1 MTVSMHQADNLEVM
15 RALAKAKLWFD
26 LVYMDPPF
34 NTGWTFTTTEG
45 RFAFEDK
52 WPSRDHYLFELGK
65 RVSLAWELLALH
77 GTLVVH
83 VDPKESHHVKVEC
96 DRLLGQQFF
105 ANEIIWRY
113 RRWPTVT
120 PAFQSVHD
128 VLLVYRRS
136 RAVERW
142 TQLYEPLAPSTVKTW
157 GTKKQAAV
165 FREGK
170 RVRSSVL
177 EEESKGVPM
186 GDVWE
191 IPIIAPVS
199 KERTGYI
206 CKCREQREPDES
218 RPRDT
223 FKSESRDVGSS
234 CTSSNGS
241 GTTDQS
247 PMGTRS
253 TTRTRTS
260 RTTGSKT
267 SNCSIPSP
275 TSESIPGAS
284 SVTVSGGSR
293 VESARSSSPSIASIG
308 TSSEDA
314 AGLMTR
320 AARSATS
327 RMSSNG
333 SGESELHCETCGKL
347 RSGSYPT
354 QKPVALLKRLIEA
367 YTHPDDIVLDPYCGS
382 GTTLVAAKR
391 LGRDAM
397 GIDSGDL
404 AYEIAG
410 KRINE

>member
-1 MTVSMHQADNLEVM
+1 MTVGLQKGDNLEIM
-15 RALAKAKLWFD
+15 RSYAKANLRFD

-34 NTGWTFTTTEG
+34 NTGWTFKTTDG
-45 RFAFEDK
+45 QFAFDDRWQNQE
-52 WPSRDHYLFELGK
+52 HYLFELG
-65 RVSLAWELLALH
+65 RRISLAWEILDLH

-83 VDPKESHHVKVEC
+83 VDPRTSHYVKVEC

-241 GTTDQS
+241 GTTAQS
-247 PMGTRS
+247 PTGIRS

-260 RTTGSKT
+260 RTTGSRT
-267 SNCSIPSP
+267 SNCSILSP
-275 TSESIPGAS
+275 TSESIRGAS
-284 SVTVSGGSR
+284 SATASGGSR
-293 VESARSSSPSIASIG
+293 VVSAKSSNPSIASIG
-308 TSSEDA
+308 TSSEAA
-314 AGLMTR
+314 AGLTIR
-320 AARSATS
+320 AARPATS
-327 RMSSNG
+327 RTSSNG

-354 QKPVALLKRLIEA
+354 QKPIKLLERIIEA
-367 YTHPDDIVLDPYCGS
+367 YTKPDDVVLDPYCGS

-410 KRINE
+410 KRIKE

>member
-1 MTVSMHQADNLEVM
+1 MHQGDNLEIM

-34 NTGWTFTTTEG
+34 NTGWTFTTSEG

-52 WPSRDHYLFELGK
+52 WPSRDEYLFELGR

-83 VDPKESHHVKVEC
+83 VDPKESHYVKVMC
-96 DRLLGQQFF
+96 DKLLGPERF

-113 RRWPTVT
+113 RRWPALT

-128 VLLVYRRS
+128 VLLVYRKP

-157 GTKKQAAV
+157 GTKKQTAV
-165 FREGK
+165 VKDGK
-170 RVRSSVL
+170 RVRSSTGS
-177 EEESKGVPM
+177 EESKGVAM

-223 FKSESRDVGSS
+223 SRSESQDVGSS
-234 CTSSNGS
+234 RTSSNGS

-247 PMGTRS
+247 PTGTRS
-253 TTRTRTS
+253 TIRTRTS
-260 RTTGSKT
+260 RTTGSRT

-275 TSESIPGAS
+275 TSESTPGAS
-284 SVTVSGGSR
+284 SATASGGSH
-293 VESARSSSPSIASIG
+293 VESVMSSSPSIASIG
-308 TSSEDA
+308 TSSEDV

-320 AARSATS
+320 AVKPATS
-327 RMSSNG
+327 GMSSSG
-333 SGESELHCETCGKL
+333 SGERELHCETCSKL

-354 QKPVALLKRLIEA
+354 QKPLALLSRLIEA
-367 YTHPDDIVLDPYCGS
+367 YTKPDDVVLDPYCGS

-397 GIDSGDL
+397 GIDFGDL
-404 AYEIAG
+404 AYEIAER
-410 KRINE
+410 RIKE